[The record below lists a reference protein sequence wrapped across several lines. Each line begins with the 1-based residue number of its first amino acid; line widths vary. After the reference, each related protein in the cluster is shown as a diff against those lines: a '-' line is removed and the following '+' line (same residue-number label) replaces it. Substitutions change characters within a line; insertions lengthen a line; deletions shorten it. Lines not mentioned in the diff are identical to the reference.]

1 MLSIVW
7 RMEKC
12 TSDLIELFQDFDALS
27 LFSQLLLEDMSL
39 KRKFNWSKNERLIIL
54 IDQLCDWALK
64 SLKDFLE
71 NRKLQKK
78 TSKCKVPWGL
88 CLPTMHMYAHDACY
102 DYDAYL
108 SEGTHSILGVRCSS
122 HCTIPLRH

>member
-64 SLKDFLE
+64 SVKDFLE

-78 TSKCKVPWGL
+78 TSKL
-88 CLPTMHMYAHDACY
+88 Y
-102 DYDAYL
+102 
-108 SEGTHSILGVRCSS
+108 
-122 HCTIPLRH
+122 

>member
-7 RMEKC
+7 RMKKC
-12 TSDLIELFQDFDALS
+12 TYDLIELFPDFDTLS

-78 TSKCKVPWGL
+78 TSKL
-88 CLPTMHMYAHDACY
+88 Y
-102 DYDAYL
+102 
-108 SEGTHSILGVRCSS
+108 
-122 HCTIPLRH
+122 